1 MRRGGTEH
9 APTPFSCTYRG
20 ILPARD
26 PQMAQAHNS
35 TPPTRRR
42 TLDHVTSFPSTT
54 FKARTQLHTGDRGSQ
69 GRSENDWE
77 VLLRTRTLKP
87 VDECESIL
95 TLMLCFTLNGMPITL
110 SMGAAAAFF
119 IGTDGATWEGRSP
132 VSLVS
137 CATPSGS
144 ILAHTSGSPVNV
156 PVSGSH
162 STWMQRCTFVGSW
175 IVLLLR
181 CIRSPSAIVFGP
193 EHLIILKNYVC
204 FQKWYSS
211 IENLL
216 EIFTLHG
223 VGAIVYYTVTQ

>member
-1 MRRGGTEH
+1 MHQLLSFT
-9 APTPFSCTYRG
+9 CTCRG

-35 TPPTRRR
+35 ASPTRRS
-42 TLDHVTSFPSTT
+42 TLETVTSFRLQHSRR
-54 FKARTQLHTGDRGSQ
+54 RTQRATAPLCRGSR
-69 GRSENDWE
+69 GRSENEWG

-119 IGTDGATWEGRSP
+119 TGTDGATCEGRSP

-181 CIRSPSAIVFGP
+181 CILSPSAIAGKTQKTQLGP
-193 EHLIILKNYVC
+193 
-204 FQKWYSS
+204 
-211 IENLL
+211 
-216 EIFTLHG
+216 
-223 VGAIVYYTVTQ
+223 YY